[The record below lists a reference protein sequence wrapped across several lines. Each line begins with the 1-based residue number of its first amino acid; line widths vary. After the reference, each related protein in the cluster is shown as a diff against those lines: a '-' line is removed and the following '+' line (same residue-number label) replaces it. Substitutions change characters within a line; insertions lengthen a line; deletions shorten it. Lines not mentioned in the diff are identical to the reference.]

1 MRSKIFM
8 RWMLAGTCGALSLR
22 LVTLSLGSSLE
33 SARHSDLAL
42 HRMVRGF
49 VVPQAIQGFAGGNGA
64 PPSEPQLPPS
74 APPSAAGSGTSTE
87 ATKLSLEERA
97 DIYMARKAYADAVE
111 YYLRALKQAGSSNAS
126 LWNKLGIAF
135 QQQLNYRR
143 ARKAYSEAI
152 RRRSDFAEPWNNV
165 GTIYYMEN
173 KYRKSVK
180 YYRHAIK
187 LNANAAS
194 FHLNLGTSYYH
205 LKHIKEAL
213 DEYRAALTLDPNC
226 LTERSSVG
234 TVVQARGADVEFYF
248 YLGKVFASL
257 GRTEEA
263 VRYLRRAFEDG
274 FDNRKRLD
282 EDSDF
287 QKISHEPAYV
297 ELVNNPPVPIKD

>member
-1 MRSKIFM
+1 MRSKIAT
-8 RWMLAGTCGALSLR
+8 RWMLVGACGLLSLR
-22 LVTLSLGSSLE
+22 LVRLAFGSSLE

-49 VVPQAIQGFAGGNGA
+49 MLHETIQGFAGTNGA
-64 PPSEPQLPPS
+64 RAAEPQLL
-74 APPSAAGSGTSTE
+74 PSAASSGPST
-87 ATKLSLEERA
+87 KPPQLNLEERA

-111 YYLRALKQAGSSNAS
+111 YYTRALKQTGGADAP
-126 LWNKLGIAF
+126 LWNKLGIAY

-143 ARKAYSEAI
+143 ASKAYNEAI
-152 RRRSDFAEPWNNV
+152 RYRNDFAEPLNNL
-165 GTIYYMEN
+165 GTVYYMEN

-180 YYRHAIK
+180 YYRRAIK
-187 LNANAAS
+187 LNANSAS

-205 LKHIKEAL
+205 LKQIRETL

-226 LTERSSVG
+226 LTERSSLG
-234 TVVQARGADVEFYF
+234 TVVQARGADVAFYF

-274 FDNRKRLD
+274 FNDRKRLD
-282 EDSDF
+282 EDPDF